1 MSPAGSPR
9 ALRPSA
15 AAGSA
20 EAGQESGSSGASA
33 LLARGFTLYQGRGMT
48 IGTPDW
54 PTGTR
59 QVTTGETMMQAIIQE
74 AAARHEAKP
83 RFAILEL
90 AGVNPLVHPGGRP

>member
-1 MSPAGSPR
+1 
-9 ALRPSA
+9 
-15 AAGSA
+15 
-20 EAGQESGSSGASA
+20 
-33 LLARGFTLYQGRGMT
+33 MT